1 MNNMERNRQIV
12 QENLDKKANK
22 RKKAIIDAEQEVIT
36 INMFKIV
43 NANADCAEAKRQ
55 AERTKRQ
62 EERNKMITC
71 KVNLRNSK
79 RIATIKK
86 RRNTAVVNTIASA
99 LALVA
104 PIVFCALGKTE
115 LLNMIVTVAPIAFLL
130 IFNLYLVLK
139 TQIKLKKETNL

>member
-12 QENLDKKANK
+12 QESLDKKANK
-22 RKKAIIDAEQEVIT
+22 RKKAIMDAEQEVIT

-55 AERTKRQ
+55 

-79 RIATIKK
+79 RSAKRIAAIKK
-86 RRNTAVVNTIASA
+86 RRNTAWVNAIVST

-115 LLNMIVTVAPIAFLL
+115 LLNMIATVAPITFCLV
-130 IFNLYLVLK
+130 FNLYIVLK
-139 TQIKLKKETNL
+139 TQMKLKKETK